1 MQHYVPQKDKAK
13 TRKFQVSLFKEPIHV
28 GRSTLILIILH
39 IYYEVV
45 TGGKKTMADL

>member
-1 MQHYVPQKDKAK
+1 MSPKRIKLK
-13 TRKFQVSLFKEPIHV
+13 PRKFQVSLFKEPIHV